1 MVGDTICLWPGD
13 EVPADGLLASDG
25 ILVLA
30 EPEATKIKHD
40 RKGNPFLISG
50 SKVIGGQGRMLATSV
65 GTNTNLAERS
75 GLLERLIEKPISYID
90 ITALFISL
98 LVLFVEK
105 MGTIVRCQK

>member
-1 MVGDTICLWPGD
+1 M
-13 EVPADGLLASDG
+13 
-25 ILVLA
+25 
-30 EPEATKIKHD
+30 
-40 RKGNPFLISG
+40 
-50 SKVIGGQGRMLATSV
+50 IGGEGRILATLV
-65 GTNTNLAERS
+65 RTNTNLAERS